1 MNSGK
6 IVADGTGRVDG
17 TETSKVLQEV
27 LADLKREPVI
37 ISGDWSSDIVASGL
51 ASGFWLHQDDNQ
63 KDDNQHDDN
72 QKDDNQLDDNQ

>member
-1 MNSGK
+1 MLMAMVVVT
-6 IVADGTGRVDG
+6 II
-17 TETSKVLQEV
+17 KVVQ
-27 LADLKREPVI
+27 KREPVI

-72 QKDDNQLDDNQ
+72 QTDDNQLDDNQRDDNQLDDNQ